1 MTQTPTR
8 TRVHPT
14 PAVLTAAT
22 GIAFGPLDEAFAVIH
37 DLIGGTVIPTEV
49 AQVQARLRTELI
61 RQVPWIAELRIPE
74 FHHQPSPRFAKQ
86 CWLTDITSTYG
97 GIVAIEIGTLAD
109 IPVIEDLPAY
119 SRSAQ

>member
-22 GIAFGPLDEAFAVIH
+22 GVVFGPLDEAFAVIH
-37 DLIGGTVIPTEV
+37 DLIGGTVIPAEV
-49 AQVQARLRTELI
+49 AQVQDRLRTELI
-61 RQVPWIAELRIPE
+61 RQVPWLATIRLPE
-74 FHHQPSPRFAKQ
+74 FTHLPSPRFAKQ
-86 CWLTDITSTYG
+86 CWLTDITNTYG

-109 IPVIEDLPAY
+109 IPVVEDLPFYA
-119 SRSAQ
+119 RNAR